1 MTRLDADPEK
11 PERRLAA
18 LQYRDFR
25 LLLIGEVTS
34 AIGTEMLYVALSWQM
49 YLLTHS
55 ALALGLLGL
64 AGFIPA
70 LLFSLLGGN
79 FADAHNRKKILYVT
93 QPIFMLCSTL
103 LALATFTH
111 VITPLIMYI
120 IAGLVAATL
129 AFDHPA
135 RSSLI
140 PNLVAKKDFT
150 NTLSVYEM
158 FEQIARITGPLIA
171 GFLIAGIGVGSI
183 YGIDAISTIAVLLAL
198 LFMKHTGEPGGEK
211 SVVSLNSIKEGLTFV
226 RSKTLLWSTILVDFF
241 ATFLALAMVL
251 LPIFANEILHVGP
264 QGLGLLYAAPS
275 IGAIVAGFFMT
286 LKGQVRFQGKTLLIA
301 VALFGLA
308 TILFGLSHVYI
319 LSVFALALI
328 GGFDSV
334 SVIMRETI
342 QQLATPDTMRGRVAS
357 IAMIF
362 WMGGPQLGEFEAGL
376 LAALIGVQFSVVAGG
391 VVTIVFVGVMALL
404 VPALRKYQA
413 VKYT

>member
-1 MTRLDADPEK
+1 MQTTRGSW
-11 PERRLAA
+11 LAA
-18 LQYRDFR
+18 LHYRDFR

-34 AIGTEMLYVALSWQM
+34 AIGSEMFYVALNWQM

-70 LLFSLLGGN
+70 MLFSLLGGN
-79 FADAHNRKKILYVT
+79 FADAHNRKKILYIT
-93 QPIFMLCSTL
+93 QPILMLGSVL
-103 LALATFTH
+103 LALTTFAH
-111 VITPLIMYI
+111 IFTPLFMYI
-120 IAGLVAATL
+120 IAGIVAATV

-140 PNLVAKKDFT
+140 PNLVDKKDFT

-158 FEQIARITGPLIA
+158 FEQIARITGPLSA

-198 LFMKHTGEPGGEK
+198 LLMKHTGEPGGQK
-211 SVVSLNSIKEGLTFV
+211 SAVSLNSIKEGLTFV

-241 ATFLALAMVL
+241 ATFLALATVL
-251 LPIFANEILHVGP
+251 LPIYANEILHVGP
-264 QGLGLLYAAPS
+264 QGLGLLYATPS
-275 IGAIVAGFFMT
+275 IGAIVAGFIMT
-286 LKGQVRFQGKTLLIA
+286 LKGRVRFQGKTLLFA

-328 GGFDSV
+328 GGFDSI
-334 SVIMRETI
+334 SVLMRENI
-342 QQLATPDTMRGRVAS
+342 QQLATPDTVRGRVAS
-357 IAMIF
+357 IAMNF

-376 LAALIGVQFSVVAGG
+376 LAALIGVQLSVVTGG
-391 VVTIVFVGVMALL
+391 VATIVFVGIMAFL

-413 VKYT
+413 TNDT

>member
-1 MTRLDADPEK
+1 MQTTRGGW
-11 PERRLAA
+11 LAA
-18 LQYRDFR
+18 LHYRDFR

-34 AIGTEMLYVALSWQM
+34 AIGTEMFYVALNWQM

-55 ALALGLLGL
+55 AVALGLLGL
-64 AGFIPA
+64 ASFFPA
-70 LLFSLLGGN
+70 MLFSLLGGT

-93 QPIFMLCSTL
+93 QPIFMLCSVL
-103 LALATFTH
+103 LALITFAH
-111 VITPLIMYI
+111 IVTPLIMYI
-120 IAGLVAATL
+120 IAGIVAATV

-140 PNLVAKKDFT
+140 PNLVDKKDFT

-158 FEQIARITGPLIA
+158 FEQIARIAGPLAA
-171 GFLIAGIGVGSI
+171 GFLIAGTGVGSI

-198 LFMKHTGEPGGEK
+198 LLIKHTGEPGGEK
-211 SVVSLNSIKEGLTFV
+211 SAVSLTSIKEGLTFV
-226 RSKTLLWSTILVDFF
+226 RSKTLLWSSILVDFF

-251 LPIFANEILHVGP
+251 LPIFANDILHVGP

-275 IGAIVAGFFMT
+275 IGAIFAGFFMT
-286 LKGQVRFQGKTLLIA
+286 LKGHICFQGKTLLFA

-308 TILFGLSHVYI
+308 TFLFGLSHVYI
-319 LSVFALALI
+319 LSVIALVLI

-376 LAALIGVQFSVVAGG
+376 LAALIGVELSVVAGG
-391 VVTIVFVGVMALL
+391 VATIVFIGIMALL
-404 VPALRKYQA
+404 VPTLRNYQA
-413 VKYT
+413 SD